1 MAAGARLTG
10 LGVLI
15 AFASSAVALAAT
27 TLTVD
32 TRAVVAGSGE
42 TFALKLDQHQPGDVS
57 LKVYDATGKFV
68 CVLAQ
73 HHLAKKQLAVS
84 WNAKDASSKPVAP
97 GTYTVRFESGLRLK
111 LDRTFATDGVLRDK
125 TFKNPGIL
133 RLDKQGN
140 LYLLDLAAATLFK
153 FTGDGEPVKEWK
165 GKNSFAA
172 PAAPYWGGLAVEPDG
187 SRIYLSQTPITSHV
201 VDVYDGRSAT
211 RLFEIGG
218 FFGDDPEWKK
228 EKGGIAYPMWLGL
241 NGGSKLYTD
250 NPGYGRIWAFDRRK
264 EGKAAGVWQL
274 GGKYTPRVAWHSP
287 GDCGDTDGD
296 RAIYLASYEFHK
308 RAQLFK
314 IVDMGEFATFA
325 YDITKYYDAR
335 TKKEVELGD
344 IYGVAYDGEKGLWV
358 IQRSP
363 PRILKMADSG
373 IGFEFVAALGSKGKN
388 AAKLEFLAP
397 RGAAV
402 SPDGKLLY
410 VLEDGAPLSKSD
422 ATTGQARVA
431 RYKIGYV
438 QRKSLKL
445 TVRP

>member
-1 MAAGARLTG
+1 MVADARLMA
-10 LGVLI
+10 LGVLV
-15 AFASSAVALAAT
+15 ALASSAGALAAT

-32 TRAVVAGSGE
+32 TRAVVVGSGKS
-42 TFALKLDQHQPGDVS
+42 FALKLSQHEPGDIS
-57 LKVYDATGKFV
+57 LKVYDADGKFV
-68 CVLAQ
+68 RFLAEKY
-73 HHLAKKQLAVS
+73 LAEKQLAVS
-84 WNAKDASSKPVAP
+84 WNARDAGGKPVEP

-111 LDRTFATDGVLRDK
+111 LDRSFAADGLLKDK
-125 TFKNPGIL
+125 AFKNPGVL

-140 LYLLDLAAATLFK
+140 LYLLDLAAATVFK
-153 FTGDGEPVKEWK
+153 FTGDGEPVKQWK
-165 GKNSFAA
+165 GKNSFTA

-187 SRIYLSQTPITSHV
+187 SRIYLSETPITSHV

-211 RLFEIGG
+211 RLFQIGG

-241 NGGSKLYTD
+241 NGDSKLYTD

-264 EGKAAGVWQL
+264 EGKAAGVWQI
-274 GGKYTPRVAWHSP
+274 GGKYTPRIAWHSP
-287 GDCGDTDGD
+287 GDCGDTDGTS
-296 RAIYLASYEFHK
+296 AIYMASYEYHK

-314 IVDMGEFATFA
+314 IIDMGESATFA
-325 YDITKYYDAR
+325 YDITKYTDPR

-344 IYGVAYDGEKGLWV
+344 IYGVAYDGQKGIWL

-363 PRILKMADSG
+363 PRILKMADEG

-402 SPDGKLLY
+402 SPDGKFLY
-410 VLEDGAPLSKSD
+410 VVEDGSPISKSD
-422 ATTGQARVA
+422 ETPGQARVA
-431 RYKIGYV
+431 RYKIGYA
-438 QRKSLKL
+438 QRKTLKL